1 MLTRESM
8 CAKSNTVKDSL
19 DKAEYEKLLNRMQT
33 FAHETETRNG
43 LYLTM
48 ITTEGLAEGKYA
60 NNIVSQIV
68 LDDIFAL

>member
-1 MLTRESM
+1 
-8 CAKSNTVKDSL
+8 
-19 DKAEYEKLLNRMQT
+19 MQT